1 MPDVTIAKIAVSG
14 IPFRLDRPFDYA
26 IPLDMKEKVQPGV
39 RVEVPF
45 TRANRRTEGI
55 VLALAPIGAYEK
67 LKPISEVLD
76 EAPILT
82 QAQIK
87 LALWMHERFFCTVY
101 EAVKA
106 MLPAGLWFKNGKRR
120 VSDKYVTMAA
130 LAVPAEEAAEAAE
143 QKRRRAPQQSE
154 LLRTLCAIG
163 RAALP
168 DLREFTGAS
177 LQSVRALRDA
187 GLISLEDVPVY
198 RRPEAPEGERQPL
211 PKLNSEQ
218 TKAFKGILKLAGG
231 KKASGALL
239 FGVTGSG
246 KTTIYIRLIAEMRRR
261 GKTAILLVPEI
272 ALTPQMLRTFS
283 SHFGDD
289 IAVLHSSLSA
299 GERLDEWRRIK
310 NGEAGVVI
318 GTRSAIFAPAEDLG
332 IIIIDEEQEDSYKSE
347 NAPRYHARD
356 VAKFRCAQDNALL
369 LLGSATPDVE
379 SRWRAEQ
386 GSYAYFTLSRRFNEQ
401 SMPSVEIVDM
411 KRELRRGNGSS
422 ISERLRSEISENL
435 ERGEQSILFL
445 NRRGANK
452 LITCVDCG
460 FTYSCPN
467 CSVSLTYHSF
477 SRRLMCHHCG
487 YTQRLDEHCPECG
500 GTLKYVGTGTQ
511 KLEEELHEL
520 FPDTPVLRMD
530 TDTVAPAGGH
540 DMLLERFQTE
550 RIPIMVGTQMVT
562 KGLNFE
568 NVTLVGVISADQSL
582 YAGDYRATER
592 TFSLITQVVGRSGR
606 FEKPGRAVI
615 QTFTPENE
623 TIRQAA
629 RQDYE
634 SFYRAEIEL
643 RRLQALPPFTELLCI
658 TMSGR
663 EESLVLGCAAKAR
676 DELLDATRS
685 ESGVRVLGPAPLSV
699 LRVNNNYRY
708 RVTLCAPPGRGLR
721 RFVAD
726 IVARYSSDKQF
737 RGVSVYADTNPS
749 D

>member
-76 EAPILT
+76 ETPILT

-540 DMLLERFQTE
+540 DVLLERFQTE

-685 ESGVRVLGPAPLSV
+685 ENGVRVLGPAPLSV

>member
-187 GLISLEDVPVY
+187 GLISLEDMPVY

-511 KLEEELHEL
+511 KLVEELHEL

-540 DMLLERFQTE
+540 DVLIERFQTE